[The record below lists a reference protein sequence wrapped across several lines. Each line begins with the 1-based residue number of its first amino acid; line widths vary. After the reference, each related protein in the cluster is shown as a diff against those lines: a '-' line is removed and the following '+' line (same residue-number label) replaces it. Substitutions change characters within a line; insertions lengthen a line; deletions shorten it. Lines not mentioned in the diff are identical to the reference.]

1 MFTVCDYMVKVCLG
15 LIQARGGNESE
26 KDDRIMKVCA
36 SCQAENPDNAKF
48 CRRCG
53 TPLAKQEQD
62 APVADQ
68 SSDSAEQSQQPQL
81 QHEATVQQS
90 RQGIDPRINDEL
102 SGDSEAQT
110 FADYSAQPFWHGQA
124 AQPMQSR
131 LQESM
136 PGAAPGMASAQQNA
150 STQANLFFNWLL
162 AALKKPSLRMIKPA
176 WYACLPILMEAI
188 IVSLLVTIWA
198 SQAVSVVSHATSS
211 LASMMDYPSPSA
223 STGSSS
229 SLALFIRGFIAM
241 AVVLYAMVLIVFLG
255 KKIYGDP
262 DGLRQVHDAF
272 GQIMIPAVLFHAVL
286 LLLSLVGASLVAGI
300 IFLLSFGLM
309 AMIPSY
315 LIATSSNH
323 RKLDSFWL
331 WIIFMVVAFLILL
344 LMMIIVLGIAGT
356 AFMSAMFSMF

>member
-1 MFTVCDYMVKVCLG
+1 
-15 LIQARGGNESE
+15 
-26 KDDRIMKVCA
+26 MKVCA

-90 RQGIDPRINDEL
+90 QQGIDPRIDGDF
-102 SGDSEAQT
+102 SGDADPEVQT
-110 FADYSAQPFWHGQA
+110 PGDQSGQPFWHGQA
-124 AQPMQSR
+124 AQPMQR
-131 LQESM
+131 HLQESV
-136 PGAAPGMASAQQNA
+136 PDTAPSMASAQQNA

-176 WYACLPILMEAI
+176 WYACLPILMEAM

-211 LASMMDYPSPSA
+211 LASMMDYPSPSV
-223 STGSSS
+223 STGSSG
-229 SLALFIRGFIAM
+229 SLALFVCGFIAM

-272 GQIMIPAVLFHAVL
+272 GQIMIPAALFHLAL